1 MFTSVGFA
9 ILVFL
14 FAIGLAFLPR
24 ATIVSDDGFVD
35 YIVYGPGAYWRHGP
49 WGPGPMDRPWW
60 RRRWCPYRNCPWRR
74 HNYAVGV

>member
-1 MFTSVGFA
+1 MFALGFT

-24 ATIVSDDGFVD
+24 ATIVGEDGYVD
-35 YIVYGPGAYWRHGP
+35 YIVYGPGAYWHG
-49 WGPGPMDRPWW
+49 GRPWW

-74 HNYAVGV
+74 RAYAVVV